1 MEKKAQLPRSEG
13 LRRKWLET
21 LLKKGF
27 SLDEGHFSRSS
38 GGESAYLLIQPKAN
52 SQLTILFHG
61 TGNDQ
66 LFTWQKMI
74 EALLSKGRSVLTFDL
89 DGHGYAS
96 STLLYRKKFWES
108 AEDLRA
114 FLSSKGLS
122 DYPYELVG
130 YSLGALLALEAASQ
144 QTLRPTKIVLIAL
157 PLRIKIGLR
166 FASLEAFS
174 ITKRSFFQQWANYGW
189 RETFPAVG
197 PIRRKSFPLRIDS
210 DFEGAY
216 PQMVDQLLRDKPPLE
231 LLTKLSQNC
240 LAVFGSRDTLA
251 RAEDSSLWRNAD
263 KDRGRDKGLE
273 IVVIDRANHF
283 LLPFQRQTIDAITT
297 WIDT

>member
-13 LRRKWLET
+13 IRRKWLET

-27 SLDEGHFSRSS
+27 SLDEGHFPRSS
-38 GGESAYLLIQPKAN
+38 GGESAYLLINAKPN
-52 SQLTILFHG
+52 SKLTILFHG

-66 LFTWQKMI
+66 LFTWQNLI

-89 DGHGYAS
+89 DGHGTAS
-96 STLLYRKKFWES
+96 TTTLYRKRFWDS

-114 FLSSKGLS
+114 FLNAKGIS

-130 YSLGALLALEAASQ
+130 YSLGALLALDAASQ
-144 QTLRPTKIVLIAL
+144 QTLRPRKIVLIAL

-166 FASLEAFS
+166 FAASEAFS
-174 ITKRSFFQQWANYGW
+174 ITKRSFFRQWANYGW

-197 PIRRKSFPLRIDS
+197 SFRRKSFPLRIDP
-210 DFEGAY
+210 DFKAAY
-216 PQMVDQLLRDKPPLE
+216 PQMVDQLLVDKPPLE

-251 RAEDSSLWRNAD
+251 RPEESALWRKAD
-263 KDRGRDKGLE
+263 RDRGLE